1 MDKIP
6 PPAKNA
12 MFDERLTV
20 VESKIN
26 EIVEFLGL
34 LPIEVPD
41 TSVDLGADG
50 LYDEESDGV

>member
-1 MDKIP
+1 MEKIP
-6 PPAKNA
+6 SPAKNA

-34 LPIEVPD
+34 LPIEPPPVDPD
-41 TSVDLGADG
+41 E
-50 LYDEESDGV
+50 YIGVRKNGD